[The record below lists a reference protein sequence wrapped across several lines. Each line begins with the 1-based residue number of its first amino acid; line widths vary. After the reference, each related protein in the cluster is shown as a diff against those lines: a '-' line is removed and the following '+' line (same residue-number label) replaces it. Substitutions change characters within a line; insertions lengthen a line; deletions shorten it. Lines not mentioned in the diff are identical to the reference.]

1 MKVKRIVAPLKEKDI
16 AALEAGDQVLL
27 SGVIYTAR
35 DQAHLRM
42 INLMEEKKALPVD
55 LTSQVIYY
63 CGPTPPG
70 PRVIGACGPTTS
82 SRMDAFTPAVL
93 EAGLK
98 GIIGKGRRSDAVR
111 ESIKDN
117 KAVYFLAPGGAG
129 AYLSERVKACEVVAF
144 EDLGAEAIHKLEVEN
159 FPLIVGIDS
168 RGKDI
173 YKQERE

>member
-1 MKVKRIVAPLKEKDI
+1 MKKIIAPLKDEII
-16 AALEAGDQVLL
+16 AGLEAGEEVLL

-42 INLMEEKKALPVD
+42 INLMEKGEALPVE
-55 LTSQVIYY
+55 LAGQVIYY

-70 PRVIGACGPTTS
+70 PRAIGACGPTTS

-98 GIIGKGRRSDAVR
+98 GIIGKGKRSDKVR
-111 ESIKDN
+111 ESIKDH

-144 EDLGAEAIHKLEVEN
+144 EDLGAEAIHKLQVED

-168 RGKDI
+168 SGRDM
-173 YKQERE
+173 YKPGRE

>member
-1 MKVKRIVAPLKEKDI
+1 MKKIIAPLKEKDI
-16 AALEAGDQVLL
+16 SSLEAGDQVLL

-35 DQAHLRM
+35 DQAHLR
-42 INLMEEKKALPVD
+42 IIGLMEEKKALPID
-55 LTSQVIYY
+55 LADQVIYY

-111 ESIKDN
+111 ESIRSN

-144 EDLGAEAIHKLEVEN
+144 EDLGAEAIHRLEVED

-168 RGKDI
+168 RGRDI

>member
-1 MKVKRIVAPLKEKDI
+1 MKKIVAPLKEKDI
-16 AALEAGDQVLL
+16 ASLEAGDQVLL

-35 DQAHLRM
+35 DQAHLR
-42 INLMEEKKALPVD
+42 IIGLMEEKKALPID
-55 LTSQVIYY
+55 LADQVIYY

-111 ESIKDN
+111 ESIRSN

-144 EDLGAEAIHKLEVEN
+144 EDLGAEAIHRLEVED

-168 RGKDI
+168 RGRDI

>member
-1 MKVKRIVAPLKEKDI
+1 MKKIVAPLKEKDI
-16 AALEAGDQVLL
+16 SSLEAGDQVLL

-35 DQAHLRM
+35 DQAHLR
-42 INLMEEKKALPVD
+42 IIGLMEEKKALPID
-55 LTSQVIYY
+55 LADQVIYY

-111 ESIKDN
+111 ESIRSN

-144 EDLGAEAIHKLEVEN
+144 EDLGAEAIHRLEVED
-159 FPLIVGIDS
+159 FPLIVGIDR
-168 RGKDI
+168 RGRDI